1 MANMSYCQFENT
13 SSDMRQCLETLEES
27 YENADT
33 LKEFLDTISEE
44 EQYAF
49 RQLEKR
55 CREFIRMIEE
65 MDREA

>member
-1 MANMSYCQFENT
+1 MANMSYCQYRNT
-13 SSDMRQCLETLEES
+13 SLDMAQCLETLEES

-33 LKEFLDTISEE
+33 LKEFLDTISEDE
-44 EQYAF
+44 HYAF

-65 MDREA
+65 MER